1 MSDLDSFMW
10 TELPGKCPFC
20 GQDTVYKEN
29 VVLTSLP
36 PKFRYKC
43 KSCDRTWIAYSDY
56 EALIAYSGYEALHTD
71 KPTAADSPLSSKPMN
86 NYTVG
91 DFPINWGQ
99 QGWICPKC
107 GRVNAPH
114 VDHCP
119 CSEPGTTTISTSTTP
134 DYNLLPKTTC
144 ITVTDSDTTTTVSS
158 DWIQP
163 YMDAIENATVE
174 DLTEQEK
181 SELLK
186 NVTVTGDETCNLP
199 KTGTSKT

>member
-1 MSDLDSFMW
+1 MV
-10 TELPGKCPFC
+10 LPCQQHCWYLICNVNWRRKYVGKCPFC
-20 GQDTVYKEN
+20 GQDTVYKSN
-29 VVLTSLP
+29 IVLTTLP
-36 PKFRYKC
+36 PKFQYKC

-56 EALIAYSGYEALHTD
+56 EALHPG
-71 KPTAADSPLSSKPMN
+71 KPTAADPPLSSKPAN
-86 NYTVG
+86 NYAVG

-99 QGWICPKC
+99 QGWICPRC

-119 CSEPGTTTISTSTTP
+119 CSEPGTTTINTGTTP

-144 ITVTDSDTTTTVSS
+144 ITVTDSNTTTVSS

-163 YMDAIENATVE
+163 YIDAIENTTIE

-181 SELLK
+181 E
-186 NVTVTGDETCNLP
+186 
-199 KTGTSKT
+199 

>member
-10 TELPGKCPFC
+10 AELPGKCPFC
-20 GQDTVYKEN
+20 GQDTVYKNN
-29 VVLTSLP
+29 VVLTTLP
-36 PKFRYKC
+36 PKFQYKC

-56 EALIAYSGYEALHTD
+56 EALHPN
-71 KPTAADSPLSSKPMN
+71 KPTTTGPSSTSK
-86 NYTVG
+86 TVNSYIEG
-91 DFPINWGQ
+91 NFPINWSQ

-119 CSEPGTTTISTSTTP
+119 CSEPGTTTINTSTTP
-134 DYNLLPKTTC
+134 DYNLLPKTAC
-144 ITVTDSDTTTTVSS
+144 ITVTDSNTTTTVSS

-163 YMDAIENATVE
+163 YIGAIENAAVE